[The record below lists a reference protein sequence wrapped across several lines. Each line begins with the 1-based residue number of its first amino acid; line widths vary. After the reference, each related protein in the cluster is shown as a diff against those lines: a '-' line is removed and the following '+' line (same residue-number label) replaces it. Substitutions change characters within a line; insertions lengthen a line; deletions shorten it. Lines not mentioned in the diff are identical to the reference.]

1 MCQSQETCN
10 NCAALSKLAA
20 KNGYRLKQTLILSSN
35 TKGYKVKL
43 EKITEKVPI
52 DRTHSHLVTQSHITT
67 KTSSAEKLATSCK
80 KTIGHPQT
88 QSERSKARKMR
99 RRQQQRDE
107 IAAKRAVIATN
118 QPSKQHESQPT
129 NVPTNDTNSLAIF
142 AVAEAIAGIKMIMP
156 PTKRPKTHFRKTKK
170 PGRV

>member
-20 KNGYRLKQTLILSSN
+20 KNGYRLKPTLILSSN

-52 DRTHSHLVTQSHITT
+52 DRTHSHLVSQSHIT
-67 KTSSAEKLATSCK
+67 KTSSAEKLTTSGR

-129 NVPTNDTNSLAIF
+129 NVPANDTNSLATF
-142 AVAEAIAGIKMIMP
+142 AVAEAIAGIEMIMP
-156 PTKRPKTHFRKTKK
+156 PTKRPKTHFCKTKK
-170 PGRV
+170 PGRI